1 MKPERNI
8 DVNTLLD
15 SLRDGESITL
25 PVQGV
30 SMMPFLKP
38 ERDTVKVEIPTSGI
52 KKGDIVLYKKGS
64 GIVMHR
70 VFAVDGDSFSAVG
83 DNETG
88 IESGIP
94 MSYVRARVTQVNTE
108 NGTVKPQSF
117 RWRFFSWIFTNE
129 KMRNSSIVRRTK

>member
-1 MKPERNI
+1 MKPGNI
-8 DVNTLLD
+8 MDINTLLD
-15 SLRDGESITL
+15 SLQDGESITL

-30 SMMPFLKP
+30 SMVPFLKP
-38 ERDTVKVEIPTSGI
+38 GKDTVNIEIPTSKI
-52 KKGDIVLYKKGS
+52 KKGDIVLYKKGRS
-64 GIVMHR
+64 IVMHR

-88 IESGIP
+88 VESGIP
-94 MSYVRARVTQVNTE
+94 MSYVRARVTRVNTE
-108 NGTVKPQSF
+108 KGAVKPQSL

>member
-1 MKPERNI
+1 MKPEKNI

-15 SLRDGESITL
+15 SLKNGEIITL

-30 SMMPFLKP
+30 SMVPFLKP
-38 ERDTVKVEIPTSGI
+38 GRDTVNVGIPTSEI
-52 KKGDIVLYKKGS
+52 KKGDIVLYKKGG

-70 VFAVDGDSFSAVG
+70 VFATDGDSFSAVG

-88 IESGIP
+88 VESGIP
-94 MSYVRARVTQVNTE
+94 MSYVKARVTQVNTE
-108 NGTVKPQSF
+108 KGAVKPQSL

-129 KMRNSSIVRRTK
+129 KRRNSSIVRRTK

>member
-1 MKPERNI
+1 MKPEKNI

-15 SLRDGESITL
+15 SLQNGESITL

-30 SMMPFLKP
+30 SMVPFLKP
-38 ERDTVKVEIPTSGI
+38 GKDTVNVEIPTSKI
-52 KKGDIVLYKKGS
+52 KKGDIVLYKKGKS
-64 GIVMHR
+64 IVMHR
-70 VFAVDGDSFSAVG
+70 VFAADGDSFSAVG

-94 MSYVRARVTQVNTE
+94 ISYVRARVTQVNTE
-108 NGTVKPQSF
+108 NGAVKPQNL
-117 RWRFFSWIFTNE
+117 RWRFFSWVFTNE